1 MINEAETNGHWYPE
15 AIIFVHLWDLFLG
28 NDRQVAF
35 ALRSCFLGTL
45 RLLGAE
51 ETPSM
56 GAMPD
61 TSLKQICGFSDFKK
75 TLSEQR

>member
-1 MINEAETNGHWYPE
+1 MGTGSLKPSFLFTYGIC
-15 AIIFVHLWDLFLG
+15 FLG

-75 TLSEQR
+75 ALSQQR